1 MQQHG
6 ASFRTSNIRQF
17 ASGYFPMRSG
27 VNPKTSAI
35 QTTQKRDDRHVTAQ
49 Y

>member
-27 VNPKTSAI
+27 VNPKRVLFKLP
-35 QTTQKRDDRHVTAQ
+35 KRGMTVM
-49 Y
+49 